1 MINEKITVH
10 LTPPEEVIMSLYWTC
25 PYVKNIDASSLHI
38 YCKDI
43 KGKPYTYSRVRKAIK
58 RLVKKGLLQEE
69 RRFYI
74 FKNYKHIL
82 PRDQYNIIATIETRT
97 IIDVLHDT
105 NAERRVTRFK
115 KTRKTFEEK
124 YLK

>member
-1 MINEKITVH
+1 MINERITVH

-25 PYVKNIDASSLHI
+25 PCVKNIDASTLHI

-58 RLVKKGLLQEE
+58 RLIKKGLLLEE

-74 FKNYKHIL
+74 IKTYKHIL
-82 PRDQYNIIATIETRT
+82 AREQCDIITTIETRT
-97 IIDVLHDT
+97 AINILHDA
-105 NAERRVTRFK
+105 NAERRIAKFRETR
-115 KTRKTFEEK
+115 RKYEEK
-124 YLK
+124 YIK